1 MRPQRQHVTAGAGLR
16 EARQH
21 EVGGPVAQLRA
32 DRGRPRLDEIELH
45 AGQRA
50 AQRVEDPLDLA
61 LADARRHA
69 EQERLR
75 RRAAELAGAG
85 DRSLGRGDQRLGVG
99 GQRGARRGRLD
110 VVRRALHQR
119 HAELGLEPRHG
130 AAHGLLGDVQLARGL
145 REGPVAD
152 DGGEDGEG
160 AEVSHND
167 RL

>member
-1 MRPQRQHVTAGAGLR
+1 MRAQRQHVTAGAGLG

-61 LADARRHA
+61 LADPRRHA
-69 EQERLR
+69 EHERLR

-85 DRSLGRGDQRLGVG
+85 DRGLGRRDQRLGVG

-110 VVRRALHQR
+110 AVRRALHQR
-119 HAELGLEPRHG
+119 HAELGLEPRHR
-130 AAHGLLGDVQLARGL
+130 AAHRLLGDVQLARGL

-152 DGGEDGEG
+152 DGGEYGEG